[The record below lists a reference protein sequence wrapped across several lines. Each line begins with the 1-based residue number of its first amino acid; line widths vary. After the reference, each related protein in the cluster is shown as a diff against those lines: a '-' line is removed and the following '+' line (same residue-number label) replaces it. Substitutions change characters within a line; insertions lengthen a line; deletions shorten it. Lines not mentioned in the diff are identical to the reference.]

1 MTFPA
6 LLFGFL
12 LATVCGALF
21 HLWRGGG
28 AGRLLL
34 DMILAWI
41 GFWVGNAI
49 ATQIGIPLFKIG
61 PLYLGPATLVSL
73 LMLFVGHWLSLA
85 PKKKD
90 G

>member
-12 LATVCGALF
+12 LATVYGALF

-28 AGRLLL
+28 AGRLLM
-34 DMILAWI
+34 DMTLAWV
-41 GFWVGNAI
+41 GFWVGNYI
-49 ATQIGIPLFKIG
+49 ATLIGIPLFKIG
-61 PLYLGPATLVSL
+61 PLLLGPATLGSL
-73 LMLFVGHWLSLA
+73 ILLFAGHWLSLS
-85 PKKKD
+85 PNKKD